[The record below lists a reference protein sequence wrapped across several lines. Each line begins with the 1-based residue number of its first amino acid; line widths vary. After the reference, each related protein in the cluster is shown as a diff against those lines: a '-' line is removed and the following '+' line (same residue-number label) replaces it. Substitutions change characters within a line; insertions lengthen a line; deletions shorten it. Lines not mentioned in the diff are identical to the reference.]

1 MVGVEILRRFSGHF
15 LGRSYGAVSS
25 LLAEMQLKG
34 RVAASRPNGR
44 AALEKREVMLQGFEN
59 GAENGQDT
67 IWFARLA
74 EVATGSS
81 VAEVARCLRSVQQQ
95 QGSCGGLKF
104 EHQYIL
110 G

>member
-1 MVGVEILRRFSGHF
+1 MGVEILRRFSGHF
-15 LGRSYGAVSS
+15 LGKELRGC
-25 LLAEMQLKG
+25 LLPAAEMQLKG

-44 AALEKREVMLQGFEN
+44 AALEKREVMLQRFEN